1 KSQSVSM
8 NKSNLILVTLLIFSV
23 LISLTFGSVLLT
35 DLTYMQVFSIIIDIR
50 LPRALM
56 AVLTGAAL
64 AMSGAVFQIILK
76 NPMADSFTLGMANG
90 AVLGSSLVVVSVLPI
105 FLAPIASIVF
115 GLATMLL
122 VVAIARKIDVTY
134 RPETLIITGILL
146 GALLSGLLYLL
157 ILLFP
162 NETAN
167 ISRYMFGSLGGANF
181 NQVGILLFV
190 TGVSFIIHL
199 KFSRSLDLLKL
210 GDIRAHA
217 LGVKVSLV
225 RPLLLMVASIPPLIA
240 IGYTGIIAL
249 VGIIIPQL
257 ILYVKPMTFAPLVK
271 RSILLG
277 ALYVLFIDTLGRT
290 IIAPIQI
297 PTGVMVMLS
306 AVPFFIF
313 LLYKRNFKRS

>member
-1 KSQSVSM
+1 M
-8 NKSNLILVTLLIFSV
+8 NKTNLILVTLLIFSV

-90 AVLGSSLVVVSVLPI
+90 AVLGSSLVVVSVLPV

-122 VVAIARKIDVTY
+122 VVVIARKIDVTY

-162 NETAN
+162 NETAS

-190 TGVSFIIHL
+190 TGVSFIILL
-199 KFSRSLDLLKL
+199 KFSRS
-210 GDIRAHA
+210 
-217 LGVKVSLV
+217 
-225 RPLLLMVASIPPLIA
+225 
-240 IGYTGIIAL
+240 
-249 VGIIIPQL
+249 
-257 ILYVKPMTFAPLVK
+257 
-271 RSILLG
+271 
-277 ALYVLFIDTLGRT
+277 
-290 IIAPIQI
+290 
-297 PTGVMVMLS
+297 
-306 AVPFFIF
+306 
-313 LLYKRNFKRS
+313 

>member
-1 KSQSVSM
+1 M

-271 RSILLG
+271 RSILIG

-313 LLYKRNFKRS
+313 LLYKRNFKQF

>member
-1 KSQSVSM
+1 M

-190 TGVSFIIHL
+190 TGVSFIILL

-271 RSILLG
+271 RSILIG

-313 LLYKRNFKRS
+313 LLYKRNFKQF

>member
-1 KSQSVSM
+1 M

-122 VVAIARKIDVTY
+122 VVVIARKIDVTY

>member
-1 KSQSVSM
+1 M

-90 AVLGSSLVVVSVLPI
+90 AVLGSSLVVVSVLPV

>member
-1 KSQSVSM
+1 M
-8 NKSNLILVTLLIFSV
+8 NKTNLILVTLLIFSV

-90 AVLGSSLVVVSVLPI
+90 AVLGSSLVVVSVLPV

-122 VVAIARKIDVTY
+122 VVVIARKIDVTY

-190 TGVSFIIHL
+190 TGVSFIILL

-271 RSILLG
+271 RSILIG
-277 ALYVLFIDTLGRT
+277 ALYVIFIDTLGRT

-313 LLYKRNFKRS
+313 LLYKRNFKQF

>member
-1 KSQSVSM
+1 M

-90 AVLGSSLVVVSVLPI
+90 AVLGSSLVVVSVLPV

-190 TGVSFIIHL
+190 TGVSFIILL

-271 RSILLG
+271 RSILIG

-313 LLYKRNFKRS
+313 LLYKRNFKQF

>member
-1 KSQSVSM
+1 M
-8 NKSNLILVTLLIFSV
+8 NKTNLILVTLLIFSV

-90 AVLGSSLVVVSVLPI
+90 AVLGSSLVVVSVLPV

-122 VVAIARKIDVTY
+122 VVVIARKIDVTY

-271 RSILLG
+271 RSILIG

-313 LLYKRNFKRS
+313 LLYKRNFKQF

>member
-1 KSQSVSM
+1 M

-225 RPLLLMVASIPPLIA
+225 RTLLLMVASIPPLIA

-271 RSILLG
+271 RSILIG
-277 ALYVLFIDTLGRT
+277 ALYVIFIDTLGRT

-313 LLYKRNFKRS
+313 LLYKRNFKQF

>member
-1 KSQSVSM
+1 M

-134 RPETLIITGILL
+134 RPDTLIITGILL

-190 TGVSFIIHL
+190 TGVSFIILL

>member
-1 KSQSVSM
+1 M

-90 AVLGSSLVVVSVLPI
+90 AVLGSSLVVVSVLPV

-122 VVAIARKIDVTY
+122 VVVIARKIDVTY

-190 TGVSFIIHL
+190 TGVSFIILL

>member
-1 KSQSVSM
+1 M
-8 NKSNLILVTLLIFSV
+8 NKTNLILVTLLIFSV

>member
-1 KSQSVSM
+1 
-8 NKSNLILVTLLIFSV
+8 
-23 LISLTFGSVLLT
+23 
-35 DLTYMQVFSIIIDIR
+35 
-50 LPRALM
+50 
-56 AVLTGAAL
+56 
-64 AMSGAVFQIILK
+64 
-76 NPMADSFTLGMANG
+76 MANG
-90 AVLGSSLVVVSVLPI
+90 AVLGSSLVVVSVLPV

-122 VVAIARKIDVTY
+122 VVVIARKIDVTY

-190 TGVSFIIHL
+190 TGVSFIILL

-271 RSILLG
+271 RSILIG

>member
-1 KSQSVSM
+1 M

-90 AVLGSSLVVVSVLPI
+90 AVLGSSLVVVSVLPV

-122 VVAIARKIDVTY
+122 VVVIARKIDVTY

>member
-1 KSQSVSM
+1 M

>member
-1 KSQSVSM
+1 M
-8 NKSNLILVTLLIFSV
+8 NKTNIILVTLLIFSV
-23 LISLTFGSVLLT
+23 LISLTFGSVRLT
-35 DLTYMQVFSIIIDIR
+35 EVNYLQMFSIIIDVR

-90 AVLGSSLVVVSVLPI
+90 AVLGSSLVVVSTIPI
-105 FLAPIASIVF
+105 LFAPLASVVF
-115 GLATMLL
+115 GLLSMIL
-122 VVAIARKIDVTY
+122 VVGIARKLDANY

-157 ILLFP
+157 ILIFP
-162 NETAN
+162 EETTN

-181 NQVGILLFV
+181 NQVGVLLFV
-190 TGVSFIIHL
+190 TACSFIVLL
-199 KFSRSLDLLKL
+199 KYARELDLLKL

-217 LGVKVSLV
+217 LGVNVSII
-225 RPLLLMVASIPPLIA
+225 RPVLLMVASIPPLIA

-257 ILYVKPMTFAPLVK
+257 ILYIKPMTFMPLLK

-277 ALYVLFIDTLGRT
+277 ALYVLLIDTFGRT
-290 IIAPIQI
+290 IIAPIQV

-306 AVPFFIF
+306 AVPLFIF
-313 LLYKRNFKRS
+313 LLYKRTFKTF

>member
-1 KSQSVSM
+1 M
-8 NKSNLILVTLLIFSV
+8 NKTNLILVTLLIFSV

-122 VVAIARKIDVTY
+122 VVVIARKIDVTY

>member
-1 KSQSVSM
+1 M
-8 NKSNLILVTLLIFSV
+8 NKTNLILVTLLIFSV

-190 TGVSFIIHL
+190 TGVSFIILL

>member
-1 KSQSVSM
+1 M

-90 AVLGSSLVVVSVLPI
+90 AVLGSSLVVVSVLPV

-122 VVAIARKIDVTY
+122 VVVIARKIDVTY

-271 RSILLG
+271 RSILIG

-313 LLYKRNFKRS
+313 LLYKRNFKQF

>member
-1 KSQSVSM
+1 M

-190 TGVSFIIHL
+190 TGVSFIILL

>member
-1 KSQSVSM
+1 M

-90 AVLGSSLVVVSVLPI
+90 AVLGSSLVVVSVLPV

-122 VVAIARKIDVTY
+122 VVVIARKIDVTY

-190 TGVSFIIHL
+190 TGVSFIILL

-271 RSILLG
+271 RSILIG

-313 LLYKRNFKRS
+313 LLYKRNFKQF

>member
-1 KSQSVSM
+1 M
-8 NKSNLILVTLLIFSV
+8 NKTNLILVTLLIFSV

-90 AVLGSSLVVVSVLPI
+90 AVLGSSLVVVSVLPV

-190 TGVSFIIHL
+190 TGVSFIILL

-271 RSILLG
+271 RSILIG

-313 LLYKRNFKRS
+313 LIYKRNFKQF

>member
-1 KSQSVSM
+1 M
-8 NKSNLILVTLLIFSV
+8 NKTNLILVTLLIFSV

-90 AVLGSSLVVVSVLPI
+90 AVLGSSLVVVSVLPV

-122 VVAIARKIDVTY
+122 VVVIARKIDVTY

-190 TGVSFIIHL
+190 TGVSFIILL

-313 LLYKRNFKRS
+313 LLYKRNFKQF

>member
-1 KSQSVSM
+1 M
-8 NKSNLILVTLLIFSV
+8 NKTNLILVTLLIFSV

-190 TGVSFIIHL
+190 TGVSFIILL

-271 RSILLG
+271 RSILIG

-313 LLYKRNFKRS
+313 LLYKRNFKQF

>member
-1 KSQSVSM
+1 M
-8 NKSNLILVTLLIFSV
+8 NKTNLILVTLLIFSV

-90 AVLGSSLVVVSVLPI
+90 AVLGSSLVVVSVLPV

-122 VVAIARKIDVTY
+122 VVVIARKIDVTY

>member
-1 KSQSVSM
+1 M
-8 NKSNLILVTLLIFSV
+8 NKTNLILVTLLIFSV

-90 AVLGSSLVVVSVLPI
+90 AVLGSSLVVVSVLPV

-122 VVAIARKIDVTY
+122 VVVIARKIDVTY

-190 TGVSFIIHL
+190 TGVSFIILL

-225 RPLLLMVASIPPLIA
+225 RPLLLIVASIPPLIA

-271 RSILLG
+271 RSILIG

-313 LLYKRNFKRS
+313 LLYKRNFKQF

>member
-1 KSQSVSM
+1 M

-90 AVLGSSLVVVSVLPI
+90 AVLGSSLVVVSVLPV

-271 RSILLG
+271 RSILIG

-313 LLYKRNFKRS
+313 LLYKRNFKQF

>member
-1 KSQSVSM
+1 M
-8 NKSNLILVTLLIFSV
+8 NKTNLILVTLLIFSV

-90 AVLGSSLVVVSVLPI
+90 AVLGSSLVVVSVLPV

-122 VVAIARKIDVTY
+122 VVVIARKIDVTY

-313 LLYKRNFKRS
+313 LLYKRNFKQF

>member
-1 KSQSVSM
+1 M

-122 VVAIARKIDVTY
+122 VVVIARKIDVTY

-190 TGVSFIIHL
+190 TGVSFIILL

-271 RSILLG
+271 RSILIG

-313 LLYKRNFKRS
+313 LLYKRNFKQF

>member
-1 KSQSVSM
+1 M

-271 RSILLG
+271 RSILIG